1 MGLGVSNLLW
11 APADDR
17 RVAAALLDAGIDCI
31 DVAPSRYFD
40 PVGPVASE
48 AADAVR
54 VAWADRGIRIVALQ
68 ALLHGTGHG
77 TAMPALFGDDGA
89 CAAFVARLVERI
101 DLASLLGAPI
111 LVLGAWQHRLRGG
124 LTQAEALERASEVL
138 RPLARRAADAGCC
151 VTVEPIAAS
160 YGNDFLVDHDEAAQL
175 VARIDHPGFALTLD
189 VGCAGLAGEDLD
201 AVLHR
206 HGDRIRHVQL
216 AEPGLAPLADG
227 SPWHRQ
233 AGPLL
238 GRFLAARAARGAVV
252 PGVCIE
258 ALTPAG
264 EDPVAAVRQSIAVAR
279 RWYS

>member
-1 MGLGVSNLLW
+1 VGLGVSNLLW

-17 RVAAALLDAGIDCI
+17 RVAAALQDVGIDCI
-31 DVAPSRYFD
+31 DIAPSRYFD
-40 PVGPVASE
+40 PVGPVAPA

-54 VAWADRGIRIVALQ
+54 AAWADRGIRIVGLQ
-68 ALLHGTGHG
+68 ALLHGTGQ
-77 TAMPALFGDDGA
+77 APLMPTLFGDEGPR
-89 CAAFVARLVERI
+89 AAFAARLAERI
-101 DLASLLGAPI
+101 DLAARLGAPI

-124 LTQAEALERASEVL
+124 LARDAALEGASAVL
-138 RPLARRAADAGCC
+138 RPLAERAADAGTC

-160 YGNDFLVDHDEAAQL
+160 YGNDFLIDHDEAAEL

-238 GRFLAARAARGAVV
+238 ARFLQGRAARAAPV
-252 PGVCIE
+252 PGVCVE
-258 ALTPAG
+258 ALTPPG
-264 EDPVAAVRQSIAVAR
+264 DDPVATVRQSIAVAR